1 MLSYQAVEAPSAVS
15 PCSTPRR
22 MPAGSASTSSTG
34 KPAATT
40 RLAARPDTGSE
51 GAHRL
56 AAQITP
62 APVAV
67 AAQRATDRPV
77 MGVSEPLES
86 APGGPQS
93 AMLTASMPAPA
104 PAPAA
109 ASAAA
114 LPGRG
119 SPAGVTKCTTPT

>member
-15 PCSTPRR
+15 PCCTPRR

-34 KPAATT
+34 KAAATI
-40 RLAARPDTGSE
+40 RLIARPIPGRE

-62 APVAV
+62 APTAV
-67 AAQRATDRPV
+67 PAQRATDNPV
-77 MGVSEPLES
+77 MGVSAPLAS

-93 AMLTASMPAPA
+93 AMLTASIPAPA
-104 PAPAA
+104 AAPVA

-114 LPGRG
+114 LPGLG
-119 SPAGVTKCTTPT
+119 SPAGTIKCTTPT